1 MALSSNVCCAEIAE
15 DLVCWGDDD
24 AAGEVSVDQNVP
36 TLFPITGESLRSLLA
51 AEDGYMPQSEY
62 MSRYLTCSVSE
73 FYSFRPVTVY
83 LSVNYL
89 DRFLSVNVLPVSHF
103 SLISSPPAEFQG
115 QNGTEQCAGNW
126 PMQLLSV
133 ACLSVAAKMEETK
146 VPLLLD
152 LQILHPDFVFEPRTV
167 CRMELLLMS
176 ALRWRMRAV
185 TPFDFISS
193 FAAAIVFADGGASIP
208 SSAFSRSADLI
219 LSTHRGKNSNFFS
232 SNHQRSLTFLLPL
245 PSCLYFQAVIDFLG
259 FRPSVIAAAAVL
271 CAASE
276 AVLSSATYDS
286 SIFDDWVNKEMVSDC
301 RQLMEEYLIDTCQ
314 TAHRDTA
321 ALPAVEP
328 LSPVGILDAAA
339 CGSCDTQRSPAAGKP
354 NSDPGDSE
362 LPPAKRRRLADSFCT
377 VIINTRS

>member
-1 MALSSNVCCAEIAE
+1 MALSSNLCCAEDAE
-15 DLVCWGDDD
+15 DLVYWGVDD
-24 AAGEVSVDQNVP
+24 AAGEVSVDQNAP

-62 MSRYLTCSVSE
+62 MSRYLTCSVDLTARQDAINWILNVSE
-73 FYSFRPVTVY
+73 FYRFRPVTVY

-89 DRFLSVNVLPVSHF
+89 DRFLSVSVLP
-103 SLISSPPAEFQG
+103 G
-115 QNGTEQCAGNW
+115 QNGTKQCAGNW

-152 LQILHPDFVFEPRTV
+152 LQILHPEFVFEPRTV

-185 TPFDFISS
+185 TPFDFIST
-193 FAAAIVFADGGASIP
+193 FAAAIVFADGSASIP

-219 LSTHRGKNSNFFS
+219 LSTHR
-232 SNHQRSLTFLLPL
+232 
-245 PSCLYFQAVIDFLG
+245 VIDFLG

-314 TAHRDTA
+314 TAPRDTA

-339 CGSCDTQRSPAAGKP
+339 CASCDTQRSPVAGKP
-354 NSDPGDSE
+354 NSDPGGSE
-362 LPPAKRRRLADSFCT
+362 LPPTKRRRLSDSLCT